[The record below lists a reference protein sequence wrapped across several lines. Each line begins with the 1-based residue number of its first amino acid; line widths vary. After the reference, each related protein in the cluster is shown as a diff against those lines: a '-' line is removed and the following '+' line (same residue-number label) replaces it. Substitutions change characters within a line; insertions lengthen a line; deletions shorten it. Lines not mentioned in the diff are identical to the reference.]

1 MISPNDTFPFTF
13 SIEGN
18 PFITRFKTS
27 ANTAQKFSSQVGI
40 EGNPFI
46 TRFKTIVA
54 NVCLVS

>member
-1 MISPNDTFPFTF
+1 MDL

-27 ANTAQKFSSQVGI
+27 KALSSASVILCGI

-46 TRFKTIVA
+46 TRFKT
-54 NVCLVS
+54 LKGRKSLL